1 MAMPN
6 VAVSSPVVG
15 RFAPSPTGRLHAG
28 NLFAAIVSW
37 AWARRHGGRMVLRIE
52 DLDPD
57 RSKPEFVNAIMRDY
71 ERMGLTWDEGPFFQ
85 SDREEAYIEAFERL
99 KRLGVVY
106 PCFCSR
112 ADLHASSAP
121 HRGDRFVYAGTC
133 RRLDDAERKKRMAVR
148 DPSWRLEVPDVTV
161 EFEDVF
167 QGRVSQ
173 CLSSECG
180 DFIVRRSDGAFAYQ
194 LAVVLDDAE
203 QGVTSIVRGHDL
215 LSSTPQQIHLQNILG
230 LPNPLYGHVP
240 LVVNETGKRLSKR
253 DRDAGIDELFD
264 ALKTPEA
271 IVGRMAG
278 LSGLMP
284 DDTPISVEELSR
296 EADFGRLFGL
306 ETIVWP

>member
-1 MAMPN
+1 MPN
-6 VAVSSPVVG
+6 VANSSPVMG

-57 RSKPEFVNAIMRDY
+57 RSKPEFVDAIMRDY

-148 DPSWRLEVPDVTV
+148 DPSWRLEVPDVAI

-167 QGRVSQ
+167 QGRVNQ
-173 CLSSECG
+173 RLSSECG

-306 ETIVWP
+306 ETIVWH